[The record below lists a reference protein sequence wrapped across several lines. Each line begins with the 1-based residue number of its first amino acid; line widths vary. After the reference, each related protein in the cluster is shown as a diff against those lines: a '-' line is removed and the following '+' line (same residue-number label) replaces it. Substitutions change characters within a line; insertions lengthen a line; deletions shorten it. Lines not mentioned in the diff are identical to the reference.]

1 MRIRTVIGLAVAG
14 GAAVVAA
21 GLGGSALAAE
31 PVESSVP
38 AVAEVSPAA
47 PPAEG
52 ATGVAA
58 QDDCPWNDGTSG
70 ESGAPAETGPG
81 DTGPADAGPAGTE
94 TL

>member
-1 MRIRTVIGLAVAG
+1 MRIRTVIGLTVAG

-31 PVESSVP
+31 PVESAVP

-47 PPAEG
+47 PRGDG
-52 ATGVAA
+52 AAGVAA
-58 QDDCPWNDGTSG
+58 QDDCPWKGG
-70 ESGAPAETGPG
+70 ESGAPA
-81 DTGPADAGPAGTE
+81 DTGPAGTE

>member
-1 MRIRTVIGLAVAG
+1 MRIRTVIGLTVAG

-31 PVESSVP
+31 PVESPVP

-47 PPAEG
+47 PPADG
-52 ATGVAA
+52 AAGAA
-58 QDDCPWNDGTSG
+58 GAAAPDDCPWKDGTSG
-70 ESGAPAETGPG
+70 ESGAPA
-81 DTGPADAGPAGTE
+81 DTGPAGTE